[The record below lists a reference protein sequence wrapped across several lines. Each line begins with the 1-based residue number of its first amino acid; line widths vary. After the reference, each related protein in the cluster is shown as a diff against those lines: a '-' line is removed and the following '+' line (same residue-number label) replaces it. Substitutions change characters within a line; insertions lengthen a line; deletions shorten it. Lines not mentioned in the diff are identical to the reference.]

1 METLYTSWCDAYV
14 DEQPPPG
21 FSPIDA
27 DPLVSELWSN
37 PATTTRRR
45 ISADDIVSEF
55 LSPDLHPAA
64 HGSEGGFGLVFR
76 MVWIEVDQHTWK
88 YKISEHDF
96 NLLLDKLH
104 LSLAHK
110 YGVLSPGGL
119 TILPARIDG
128 QDDIVTCTIGGYTDS
143 ILCWTHNMA
152 THHSVAIYC
161 GKYYDISLLQ
171 TLLDSHKPLARHPLF
186 PAILSTRKLEHR
198 GFRELYHALNTIRSV
213 QNRTRHQSFGAK
225 NVGAASGDYASLSAL
240 MSGCAS
246 TLARVNRDVSRQQA
260 VLAEVDVFLAQQ
272 TTSESAHRSPTL
284 KTDFEQSV
292 RILKHRLERLQSE
305 VAYNSRRSD
314 LQLTA
319 VSYFFPA
326 SRSYL
331 GRS

>member
-1 METLYTSWCDAYV
+1 MDTLYTSWCDAYV
-14 DEQPPPG
+14 DEQPPPS
-21 FSPIDA
+21 FSSVDA
-27 DPLVSELWSN
+27 DPLVSEVWSN
-37 PATTTRRR
+37 PAITTRRR

-76 MVWIEVDQHTWK
+76 MVWIEVDQHTWN

-305 VAYNSRRSD
+305 VAYDSRRSD